1 LPTIAIT
8 SPASAAAVTVT
19 KGAGTPAEDDVP
31 IAFTTTGIT
40 LMMPGSCLDKSDSID
55 NCGHVHL
62 LIDGA
67 MCTPSA
73 SGLPYNN
80 ATPATAA
87 ADGANASPVNA
98 IVSSC
103 PTVNGAHTV
112 TLELHHDDHSPVNG
126 ADGTVISSQVMITV
140 SGG

>member
-1 LPTIAIT
+1 MPTIAIT
-8 SPASAAAVTVT
+8 SPASAAAVMVT

-40 LMMPGSCLDKSDSID
+40 LMMPGSCTDKSDSND

-67 MCTPSA
+67 ACTPSG
-73 SGLPYNN
+73 SPYNN
-80 ATPATAA
+80 ATPASAA

-112 TLELHHDDHSPVNG
+112 TLELHHDDHSPIVG
-126 ADGTVISSQVMITV
+126 ADGMTVISSQVMITV